1 MATPSSTLKK
11 AAAAAE
17 MRAMQCRERR
27 RLLAS
32 SGTVT
37 EHDVAKAK
45 VALAGAR
52 ERAELAAARL
62 ADHLLADHRLAA
74 DVQLVAGS
82 PELSTLPDRDEL
94 RARARK
100 FAIPDLF
107 VAYFS
112 LTGCLSMLDLDA
124 FLYEVV
130 PTLPRGELVI
140 LDQAVWELENL

>member
-1 MATPSSTLKK
+1 MAIPSSTLKK

-17 MRAMQCRERR
+17 TRAMQCRERR

-62 ADHLLADHRLAA
+62 ADHWLVA

-124 FLYEVV
+124 FVYEVV